1 MRPDRQKTVAQSHP
15 AAADHET
22 RGQILQAAE
31 ALFIER
37 GFKGVAMRD
46 VADAVQV
53 TPAALYYH
61 FPGGKAELF
70 VETIRQLLREMMERA
85 FQGLASA
92 PLFRARLTLLTR
104 NVLTVP
110 IDRWAPLLHDAH
122 EYVRD
127 EAKEDLMGEI
137 SNTFVRRATEL
148 FQEAI
153 DAGEISAAIPA
164 ALLVTFHLGMCT
176 ALLNRRHF
184 RGEEATPL
192 GLEDEQRLAQAL
204 VAVFLDG
211 ASRAPPASPTT

>member
-61 FPGGKAELF
+61 FPGGKAGLF
-70 VETIRQLLREMMERA
+70 VETSRPWFRAMMERA
-85 FQGLASA
+85 VQG
-92 PLFRARLTLLTR
+92 
-104 NVLTVP
+104 
-110 IDRWAPLLHDAH
+110 
-122 EYVRD
+122 
-127 EAKEDLMGEI
+127 
-137 SNTFVRRATEL
+137 
-148 FQEAI
+148 
-153 DAGEISAAIPA
+153 
-164 ALLVTFHLGMCT
+164 
-176 ALLNRRHF
+176 
-184 RGEEATPL
+184 
-192 GLEDEQRLAQAL
+192 LAQAL